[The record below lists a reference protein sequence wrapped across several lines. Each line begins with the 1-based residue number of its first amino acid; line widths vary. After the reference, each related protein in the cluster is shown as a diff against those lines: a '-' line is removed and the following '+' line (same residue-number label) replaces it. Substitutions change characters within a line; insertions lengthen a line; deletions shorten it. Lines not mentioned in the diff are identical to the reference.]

1 MTRRKTHSGHKANP
15 PSQAGFVRIISGRW
29 RGRKL
34 PVHDVAGLRPTT
46 DRVKETVF
54 NWLAPDIHGSRCL
67 DLFAGSGSLG
77 LEALSRGAEHLTLL
91 ELDTKA
97 ASQLK
102 RNLDTLGTDKAELHQ
117 TDSLSFLNKP
127 GSAFDLVFIDPPFRR
142 DMLPE
147 VIRLLEA
154 NGWLT
159 PQALIYLEAEKELG
173 LPDTPEHWQLIK
185 EKSAGQVCYRL
196 YQREE
201 L

>member
-1 MTRRKTHSGHKANP
+1 MTRRKTQSGHKANK
-15 PSQAGFVRIISGRW
+15 PSQGGFVRIISGRW

-54 NWLAPDIHGSRCL
+54 NWLAPEIHGARCL

-77 LEALSRGAEHLTLL
+77 LEALSRGADHLTLL
-91 ELDTKA
+91 ELDSKA

-102 RNLDTLGTDKAELHQ
+102 RNLDTLGTTQATLHQ
-117 TDSLSFLNKP
+117 TDTLTYLANP
-127 GSAFDLVFIDPPFRR
+127 GTAFDLVFIDPPFRR
-142 DMLPE
+142 DMLSD
-147 VIRLLEA
+147 VFRLLES
-154 NGWLT
+154 NGWLA
-159 PQALIYLEAEKELG
+159 PEALIYLEAEKELG
-173 LPDTPEHWQLIK
+173 LPDTPEHWQLLK
-185 EKSAGQVCYRL
+185 EKTAGQVSYRL

>member
-1 MTRRKTHSGHKANP
+1 MTRRKTHSGHKAHP

-54 NWLAPDIHGSRCL
+54 NWLAPDIHGARCL

-77 LEALSRGAEHLTLL
+77 LEALSRGADHLTLL
-91 ELDTKA
+91 ELDSKA

-117 TDSLSFLNKP
+117 ADSLAFLRQP
-127 GSAFDLVFIDPPFRR
+127 GSAYDLVFIDPPFRR

-147 VIRLLEA
+147 VIHLLET

-173 LPDTPEHWQLIK
+173 QPETPEHWQLIK
-185 EKSAGQVCYRL
+185 EKAAGQVCYRL

-201 L
+201 I